1 MLAALAGGAALAG
14 RRGTAQGVSGA
25 DKAKFTSDAAYSP
38 APVSGVAEKVAPAD
52 TLDTGGSYKFLPKV
66 HGGTLLNQRKAMPGY
81 GVTAPPGILNPY
93 SSRVITG
100 KAQRKSG
107 GSAYK
112 KGGRVT
118 GIAKRG
124 FGRALMK
131 GKK

>member
-14 RRGTAQGVSGA
+14 RGRGIAQGVSGA

-38 APVSGVAEKVAPAD
+38 APVTGVAEKVAPVD
-52 TLDTGGSYKFLPKV
+52 TVDTGGSYKFFPKV
-66 HGGTLLNQRKAMPGY
+66 HPGTILNQRKAIPGY
-81 GVTAPPGILNPY
+81 GTANYPGANAYNRYQNIKG
-93 SSRVITG
+93 RIDRA
-100 KAQRKSG
+100 KG
-107 GSAYK
+107 GSAK
-112 KGGRVT
+112 KAKVT